1 MKILVAFLFSLVLLL
16 SRDGRALAFYCNSQI
31 VDEEDTMIEVY
42 QKCGEPDFK
51 EQHVEKEKEV
61 LELGMKRTVYIV
73 VDEWT
78 YNFGPLDWLY
88 RLRFENGRLKKIETN
103 ETLMMTFR

>member
-1 MKILVAFLFSLVLLL
+1 MKILFTLLCFIGL
-16 SRDGRALAFYCNSQI
+16 LAFMDGNALSFYCKDRLVS
-31 VDEEDTMIEVY
+31 EEDTMIEVY

-51 EQHVEKEKEV
+51 EQHVEKERDV
-61 LELGMKRTVYIV
+61 LDLGVKRTVYIV

-88 RLRFENGRLKKIETN
+88 RIRFENGRLKKIETMGYGF
-103 ETLMMTFR
+103 LKK